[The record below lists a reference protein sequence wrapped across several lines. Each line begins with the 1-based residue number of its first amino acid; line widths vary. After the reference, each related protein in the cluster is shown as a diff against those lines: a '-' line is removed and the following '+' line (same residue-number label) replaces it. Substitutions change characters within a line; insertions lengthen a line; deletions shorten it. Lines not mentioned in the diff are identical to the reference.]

1 MAFKNYFKGKS
12 GKIFWA
18 NIAAMVMVLVAVP
31 VVTLYMLDIFTHH
44 GEKIEVP
51 NLKGK
56 SLFEAEQM
64 LTGKELTCIVND
76 STYDKY
82 AEPGSVIDQHPKAGS
97 EVKSGRVIYLTVN
110 LKGEPT
116 VKMPDLSYSL
126 RETMSILTALQFKLT
141 PNEIVYGEDKDR
153 VLGVKQGIRTIH
165 AGELI
170 TRDRPLTIVVGGGEE
185 PSDSLDYEEDEY
197 EDAESDFDVDL

>member
-18 NIAAMVMVLVAVP
+18 NIVAMVLVVVAVP
-31 VVTLYMLDIFTHH
+31 VVTLYLLDIFTHH

-51 NLKGK
+51 SLKGK
-56 SLFEAEQM
+56 SLYEAEQM
-64 LTGKELTCIVND
+64 LTDKGLVCIVND

-82 AEPGSVIDQHPKAGS
+82 AEPGSVLDQQPKAGA
-97 EVKSGRVIYLTVN
+97 EVKGGRVIYVTVN
-110 LKGEPT
+110 LKSEPT
-116 VKMPDLSYSL
+116 VKMPDVSYSL
-126 RETMSILTALQFKLT
+126 RETVAILTALQFRLT

-170 TRDRPLTIVVGGGEE
+170 TRDRPLTIVVGGGDE
-185 PSDSLDYEEDEY
+185 PADSLDYEEEEY
-197 EDAESDFDVDL
+197 EDAESDFDIDL